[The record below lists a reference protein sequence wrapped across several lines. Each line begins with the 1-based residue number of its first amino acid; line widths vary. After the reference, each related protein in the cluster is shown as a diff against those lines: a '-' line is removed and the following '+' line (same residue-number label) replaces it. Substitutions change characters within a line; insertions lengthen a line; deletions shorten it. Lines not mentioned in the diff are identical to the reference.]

1 MTISITMLMMY
12 GYTPEMMD
20 DPLIRTADE
29 AMTLASRLFDL
40 GGTLINIMPMLRHI
54 PYWVPGAT
62 GKKLAERTKRLTM
75 EAKRIPMEH
84 VKAALVSIFYM
95 FPRFVFFFEFTTF

>member
-95 FPRFVFFFEFTTF
+95 FPRFVFFVF